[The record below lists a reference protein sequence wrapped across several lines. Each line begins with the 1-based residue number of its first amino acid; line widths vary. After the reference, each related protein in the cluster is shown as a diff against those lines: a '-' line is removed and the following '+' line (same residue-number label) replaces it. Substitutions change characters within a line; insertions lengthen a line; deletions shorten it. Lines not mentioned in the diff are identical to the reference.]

1 MNKYREFDVV
11 APDYVP
17 MSYYSSEM
25 EDPAAYL
32 ASLQGSYHADG
43 DAAAEG

>member
-1 MNKYREFDVV
+1 
-11 APDYVP
+11 

-32 ASLQGSYHADG
+32 ASIQGSYADNGG
-43 DAAAEG
+43 DTRSS

>member
-1 MNKYREFDVV
+1 
-11 APDYVP
+11 

-32 ASLQGSYHADG
+32 ASLQGSYNGDG
-43 DAAAEG
+43 ETAAGG